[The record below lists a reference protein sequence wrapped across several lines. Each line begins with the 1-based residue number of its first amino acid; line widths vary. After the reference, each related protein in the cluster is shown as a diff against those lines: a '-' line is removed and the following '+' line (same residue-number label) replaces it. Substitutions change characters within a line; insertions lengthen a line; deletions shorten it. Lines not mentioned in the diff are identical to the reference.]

1 MASIKNK
8 YEFYKGFLEAL
19 GAQDVKETEY
29 KNEEEL
35 RKKILDTMGVDYV
48 FDDVNQTD
56 LFRGKFLE
64 GLANGGS
71 GGGGSSDFDVV
82 NISIVN
88 NTTSDIEIQAPAII
102 DDTIWSSVDI
112 ESDNTSD
119 LNIVIHTT
127 GGAFASIVTANRAIF
142 DNPTGGVTIVQGTGS
157 TAILINGAGSVE
169 LVTPET

>member
-35 RKKILDTMGVDYV
+35 RKKILDTLGVQYV

-64 GLANGGS
+64 GLANGG
-71 GGGGSSDFDVV
+71 GGGGGGESDFTTAKVVLTVEESVTEDFFV
-82 NISIVN
+82 NIVNVFGEEMFFGLDSRDFDPEGIDAVLYKSIAHVN
-88 NTTSDIEIQAPAII
+88 VSESSGVKIKEVSGAATMLDSLNAAITGDCTITFTT
-102 DDTIWSSVDI
+102 
-112 ESDNTSD
+112 
-119 LNIVIHTT
+119 
-127 GGAFASIVTANRAIF
+127 AST
-142 DNPTGGVTIVQGTGS
+142 
-157 TAILINGAGSVE
+157 
-169 LVTPET
+169 